1 MKAKSIFGTSAEE
14 IKTALENAM
23 VDHFNPTLAVVFVS
37 VKQDRKAICD
47 ILKSKDI
54 EIFGATSCG
63 EFIND
68 HQSEGETV
76 VLLMDVKREYF
87 TIIIEDVENEQVDKA
102 ASNIA
107 KNALDHFEKP
117 TMLLTSCGVYGNGKY
132 FDGETLVNVLV
143 KELGEDTIFF
153 GGMAGDDWGIVNS
166 YVFTHEKESDNGIAA
181 LVFDSDKIS
190 LQGMAIHGWQPLGIA
205 RKITKSVGNMVYT
218 IDDKPAAPLYLKYLG
233 MAEKKEEESFD
244 VFKDLSI
251 QYPFIAT
258 REDGESIIKSPR
270 SIDAETNALEMD
282 IPMEEGTEF
291 HFATPPDF
299 EISDEIIAQA
309 TELKSSMDGEPEA
322 MLIFSCAGRP
332 PVLGPLTKLENNG
345 LAEVWQVPMAGFY
358 TYGEFGRTKGG
369 KQHFHSAMCCW
380 VTLKENK

>member
-1 MKAKSIFGTSAEE
+1 MKAKSIFGNSPEE
-14 IKTALENAM
+14 IKNALDNAM
-23 VDHFNPTLAVVFVS
+23 ADHFTPTLAVVFIS
-37 VKQDRKAICD
+37 VKQDRNAICD
-47 ILKSKDI
+47 LLKSKDI

-63 EFIND
+63 EFING

-102 ASNIA
+102 ASAIA
-107 KNALDHFEKP
+107 KNALGHFKNP

-132 FDGETLVNVLV
+132 FDGETLVKVLV
-143 KELGEDTIFF
+143 KELGEDAIFF
-153 GGMAGDDWGIVNS
+153 GGMAGDDWEILNS
-166 YVFTHEKESDNGIAA
+166 YVFTHEKEAANGIAA

-233 MAEKKEEESFD
+233 MTEKKEEESFD
-244 VFKDLSI
+244 IFKDLSI

-270 SIDAETNALEMD
+270 SIDPETNALEMD
-282 IPMEEGTEF
+282 IPMEEGTAF

-309 TELKSSMDGEPEA
+309 TELKSSMDGDPEA

-332 PVLGPLTKLENNG
+332 PVLGPLTKLENDG
-345 LAEVWQVPMAGFY
+345 LAEVWQLPMAGFY

-380 VTLKENK
+380 VTLKEK

>member
-1 MKAKSIFGTSAEE
+1 MKAKSIFGTSPEE
-14 IKTALENAM
+14 IKNALDNAM
-23 VDHFNPTLAVVFVS
+23 ADHFNPTLAVVFIS
-37 VKQDRKAICD
+37 VKQDRNAICD
-47 ILKSKDI
+47 LLKSKDI

-102 ASNIA
+102 ASIIA
-107 KNALDHFEKP
+107 KKALDNFEKP

-143 KELGEDTIFF
+143 KELGEDAIFF

-244 VFKDLSI
+244 IFKDLSI

-258 REDGESIIKSPR
+258 RDDGESIIKSPR

-309 TELKSSMDGEPEA
+309 TELKSSMDGDPEA